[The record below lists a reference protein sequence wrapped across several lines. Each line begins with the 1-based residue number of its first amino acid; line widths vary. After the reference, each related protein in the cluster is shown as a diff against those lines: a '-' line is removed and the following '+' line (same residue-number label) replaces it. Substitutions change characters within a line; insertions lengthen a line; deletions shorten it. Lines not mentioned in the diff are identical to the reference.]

1 MHSARL
7 VFALALLPLAACS
20 LRGPGSGAR
29 PTAPMQPSAA
39 DSGFVTQAAAAGL
52 ADLQEAQL
60 AAERAQG
67 AAIKQ
72 FARQLVADQ
81 ASLGQQLSALALRK
95 TVAVP
100 AQPDAQALDQL
111 RELERLHRGFDAQY
125 VRDQLAAQ
133 QQAVTLFRQEAEQGA
148 DPDIRTFARENLP
161 LVQQHLAMA
170 EALDGQPVAE
180 RL

>member
-1 MHSARL
+1 
-7 VFALALLPLAACS
+7 
-20 LRGPGSGAR
+20 
-29 PTAPMQPSAA
+29 MQPSAA
-39 DSGFVTQAAAAGL
+39 DSGFITQAAAAAL
-52 ADLQEAQL
+52 ADLQEAQV
-60 AAERAQG
+60 AAEHAQG

-72 FARQLVADQ
+72 FARQLIADQ
-81 ASLGQQLSALALRK
+81 TSLGQQLSALALRK
-95 TVAVP
+95 AVAPPPP
-100 AQPDAQALDQL
+100 AAQALDQL
-111 RELERLHRGFDAQY
+111 RELEQLHRGFDAQY

-133 QQAVTLFRQEAEQGA
+133 EQAVTLFRQEAEQGA